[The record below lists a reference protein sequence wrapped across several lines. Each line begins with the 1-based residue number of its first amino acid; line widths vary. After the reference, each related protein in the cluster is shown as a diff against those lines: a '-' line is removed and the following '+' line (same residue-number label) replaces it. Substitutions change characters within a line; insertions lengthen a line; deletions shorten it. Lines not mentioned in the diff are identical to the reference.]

1 MEKENNKKTQ
11 RWVLAANIIA
21 RPLCGPPTAQWRSY
35 AITCA
40 WTTGGWSVQD
50 PSGEARTYSPGT
62 ETIPNPGSR
71 AHIIQQ
77 TSRGS
82 ISSVS
87 KPTFAS
93 KYLCCSIFK
102 IYTVCKLFQ
111 KSILEMCK
119 MLHCFGRRRRIF
131 RIFTQRLLRGM
142 QNFPSHRLFLAIHSR

>member
-93 KYLCCSIFK
+93 KHLLVTRCYAKQDEVVLRCMSPRS
-102 IYTVCKLFQ
+102 VCIKFFFHL
-111 KSILEMCK
+111 K
-119 MLHCFGRRRRIF
+119 MLRIS
-131 RIFTQRLLRGM
+131 
-142 QNFPSHRLFLAIHSR
+142 SH